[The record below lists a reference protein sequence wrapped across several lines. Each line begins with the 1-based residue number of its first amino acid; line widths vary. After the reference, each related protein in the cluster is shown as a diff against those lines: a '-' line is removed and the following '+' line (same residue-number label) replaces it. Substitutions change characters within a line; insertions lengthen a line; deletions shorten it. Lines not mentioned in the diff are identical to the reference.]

1 MSTYHFFT
9 PLSWLCLFFLLPSFN
24 VYVYAQREGGGKKT
38 FFFYYFLALIA
49 GVVDASLSLSL
60 SLSPSLNPCSSFGEG
75 GGTPPP
81 LIPLPVLLKT
91 RCRHMASVENY
102 VVETAAAG
110 GELARLAA
118 QILKNSAAHA
128 VQ

>member
-38 FFFYYFLALIA
+38 FFFTIFWLLLL
-49 GVVDASLSLSL
+49 VLSMPLSLSL
-60 SLSPSLNPCSSFGEG
+60 SLSPSVNPCSSFGEG